1 MGQKIWCLQ
10 DVIDRCY
17 CQDNKISCGDV
28 FKASKSQLSCKSK
41 QCLTKALIRNLK
53 KTSQSHLRSV
63 SKTLLRQLTD
73 PFLRYVKQQFSKEA
87 LSRAHFRVSN
97 SQFLG
102 NSGFSG
108 LILPN
113 FCNFFRVF
121 QKKNCHFYGPDFC
134 LRIRCITTLGYLMI
148 ISILLT
154 ERQISESPWKSE
166 KAIFQYYCITWISEL
181 SGSTRLISGFLDSA
195 RHPAFARQI
204 SIVFS

>member
-73 PFLRYVKQQFSKEA
+73 PFLRYVKHSSFPKKHCQGRISGCLTINFWEIQGFQGWFYLIFA
-87 LSRAHFRVSN
+87 T
-97 SQFLG
+97 FLE
-102 NSGFSG
+102 
-108 LILPN
+108 
-113 FCNFFRVF
+113 FFR
-121 QKKNCHFYGPDFC
+121 KK
-134 LRIRCITTLGYLMI
+134 T
-148 ISILLT
+148 
-154 ERQISESPWKSE
+154 
-166 KAIFQYYCITWISEL
+166 AIFTVKI
-181 SGSTRLISGFLDSA
+181 
-195 RHPAFARQI
+195 FAYA
-204 SIVFS
+204 